1 MQLLKQN
8 SLKTSMPMVNFYK
21 AKKGNRGV
29 AMLVTVILF
38 GALISLLSGTMAIL
52 SYWENNAVKSK
63 ERSVMAYYTAYSG
76 LLDSLLKL
84 ERNKDYSATNS
95 TLSCQS
101 ATSTINV
108 STVSGTST
116 IDIVANA
123 QNIKRKLQ
131 GTVQVD
137 ATTGLISIY
146 SLNELSL

>member
-1 MQLLKQN
+1 
-8 SLKTSMPMVNFYK
+8 MVNFYK

-123 QNIKRKLQ
+123 QNIERKLQ

-137 ATTGLISIY
+137 ATTGLITIY

>member
-1 MQLLKQN
+1 
-8 SLKTSMPMVNFYK
+8 MVNFYK

-137 ATTGLISIY
+137 ATTGLITIY

>member
-1 MQLLKQN
+1 
-8 SLKTSMPMVNFYK
+8 MVNFYK

-84 ERNKDYSATNS
+84 ERNKNYTATNS

-123 QNIKRKLQ
+123 QNIERKLQ

-137 ATTGLISIY
+137 ATTGLITIY

>member
-1 MQLLKQN
+1 
-8 SLKTSMPMVNFYK
+8 MPMVNFYK

-63 ERSVMAYYTAYSG
+63 ERSVMAYYAAYSG

-123 QNIKRKLQ
+123 QNIERKLQ

-137 ATTGLISIY
+137 ATTGLITIY

>member
-1 MQLLKQN
+1 
-8 SLKTSMPMVNFYK
+8 MPMVNFYK

-137 ATTGLISIY
+137 ATTGLITIY

>member
-1 MQLLKQN
+1 
-8 SLKTSMPMVNFYK
+8 MVNFYK